1 MGLFMSMSRMVTSLS
16 CLMTSHSMSSSFVD
30 PGRLNFT
37 SSFSFLV
44 FKGFSVRIYIHTSLL
59 TYLRPEFCLI
69 WAAGGVGGLRGD
81 VTGVGYPSDALK
93 DPSDDLGNLSA
104 DFGAS
109 Q

>member
-1 MGLFMSMSRMVTSLS
+1 M
-16 CLMTSHSMSSSFVD
+16 
-30 PGRLNFT
+30 
-37 SSFSFLV
+37 
-44 FKGFSVRIYIHTSLL
+44 RIYIHTSLL

-81 VTGVGYPSDALK
+81 VTGEGNPSDALK